1 MKFGKITLKL
11 VLLLLFISQNVLAQW
26 LYSPV
31 SQNLTNQ
38 NSSKAKTTAT
48 PLTLP
53 FFDDFSLAKKG
64 QPDLNLWLPKGGTL
78 VNNFYPINHPSI
90 NVATLDGLRSNGFPY
105 VPSNQ
110 SSEGSTDSLISQVID
125 LSKSVLQDSLF
136 LTFYWQNSGL
146 GERPDPNDSLRLQF
160 RTNGDI
166 WKTVWV
172 KKSEDFLDL
181 SKPFII
187 KTKTG
192 KDSTAYPIVNNLAG
206 KDTVFT
212 QELIRIRANLY
223 LHPNFQFRFE
233 SFGQQSGQFDAWHI
247 DYVYLNK
254 KTIKTKFDFR
264 DDYYRFISDVAV
276 RGASNNASKNPINLL
291 EKFSSMPM
299 KQFLMNK
306 TNEFSKKLSVD
317 FTYLGSLIDKPE
329 YSFNIRNSTDKL
341 FYEGKIFSESIGF
354 DNNKK
359 PITIPFYNQVWILPN
374 TTDFFKNLIPDNAK
388 KAILKTTF
396 SAKTSSSFVEQV
408 PEINF
413 TRNDTLSTTT
423 VLDDYYA
430 YDDGSAEMGV
440 YVPKGF
446 ARVAAKFTAN
456 EADSVSAIR
465 IKFAPSLRSIAGQE
479 ITIQIMDA
487 DKDGNPGK
495 ILLQKN
501 VAIQYSDTS
510 KVDFIDKSEGF
521 VNFDMTKDVRQV
533 VGDTSRILTSP
544 ISVPKIFFIGYAQ
557 SSDNEPVIIGL
568 DRNNPQFGTN
578 YFYNIGNGWS
588 QNNDIKGN
596 AVKYV
601 KGSLMMRPVM
611 GGKVIEKTKWTKLV
625 LANESEIIGNTL
637 VISPNPSD
645 GVIRWNE
652 SSLKD
657 AEILDLSGKIIFQKH
672 TENQEIDASHLNSGL
687 YLLKLSN
694 QKNTFVRKIIIK

>member
-11 VLLLLFISQNVLAQW
+11 VLLLLFISQNILAQW

-31 SQNLTNQ
+31 IQTITNQ
-38 NSSKAKTTAT
+38 NSSKAKIATT

-64 QPDLNLWLPKGGTL
+64 QPDPNLWLPKGGTL
-78 VNNFYPINHPSI
+78 VNNFYPINHPSV
-90 NVATLDGLRSNGFPY
+90 NVVTFDGLRSNGFPY
-105 VPSNQ
+105 VSSSQ

-125 LSKSVLQDSLF
+125 LSKSFLKDSLF
-136 LTFYWQNSGL
+136 LTFYWQTSGL

-181 SKPFII
+181 SKPFVI

-192 KDSTAYPIVNNLAG
+192 KDSTAYPFINNLVG

-212 QELIRIRANLY
+212 QELIKIKADLY
-223 LHPNFQFRFE
+223 LHPNFQFKFE
-233 SFGQQSGQFDAWHI
+233 SFGQQTGQFDAWHI

-254 KTIKTKFDFR
+254 KTIKGRFDFR

-276 RGASNNASKNPINLL
+276 RGALNNVPKNSINLL
-291 EKFSSMPM
+291 EKYCSMPV
-299 KQFLMNK
+299 KQFLKNK
-306 TNEFSKKLSVD
+306 TNELSKKLSVD
-317 FTYLGSLIDKPE
+317 FTYLGSLEDKFKI
-329 YSFNIRNSTDKL
+329 SFNIRNLTNQSFYKSDSTDKVISFDRNKKTIEVSSNTNIWEL
-341 FYEGKIFSESIGF
+341 PNLDVYKDLKF
-354 DNNKK
+354 DNS
-359 PITIPFYNQVWILPN
+359 
-374 TTDFFKNLIPDNAK
+374 K

-396 SAKTSSSFVEQV
+396 SAKTSSSFVVQV

-446 ARVAAKFTAN
+446 ARVAAKFTTN
-456 EADSVSAIR
+456 QADSVSAIR
-465 IKFAPSLRSIAGQE
+465 IKFAPSLRTIAGQE

-501 VAIQYSDTS
+501 VAIQYADTS
-510 KVDFIDKSEGF
+510 KIDFIGKSEGF
-521 VNFDMTKDVRQV
+521 VNFDMTKDIRQV

-544 ISVPKIFFIGYAQ
+544 ITVPNVFFIGYSQ
-557 SSDNEPVIIGL
+557 SSDNEPVIVGL

-578 YFYNIGNGWS
+578 YYYNIGNGWA
-588 QNNDIKGN
+588 QNNDIKSN
-596 AVKYV
+596 AIKYV

-625 LANESEIIGNTL
+625 LTNESEIIGNTL
-637 VISPNPSD
+637 VVSPNPSD
-645 GVIRWNE
+645 GIIRWNE
-652 SSLKD
+652 PSLKD
-657 AEILDLSGKIIFQKH
+657 AEVLDLSGKTIFQKH